1 MEGYHGRVSI
11 SIQIADRLPLLLPI
25 SERILPYWVES
36 FFLKELS
43 SSPLLPSRA
52 TSSTVTVQVPTYPRS
67 RSKKHE
73 SVAFLCQFPIGHP
86 HRTTGSPSFS
96 SVSLV
101 SLISRQIPSLTPSLH
116 HSPHSR
122 CHHFPN
128 AGIPNLKSVNA
139 KTRHVDAPREVCGC
153 VGVSVCACVWK
164 KPTEATP
171 VSIFWKCQ
179 SCQAQR
185 AKIGS
190 PVPPADSIQGCKAQR
205 QQGFTQDSCPEVA
218 PAPKCTEH
226 PSSARW

>member
-1 MEGYHGRVSI
+1 M
-11 SIQIADRLPLLLPI
+11 
-25 SERILPYWVES
+25 
-36 FFLKELS
+36 
-43 SSPLLPSRA
+43 
-52 TSSTVTVQVPTYPRS
+52 
-67 RSKKHE
+67 
-73 SVAFLCQFPIGHP
+73 AFLCQFPIRHP
-86 HRTTGSPSFS
+86 HRTTGSPSSFS

-116 HSPHSR
+116 YLPHSR

-128 AGIPNLKSVNA
+128 AGIPNLKSINA
-139 KTRHVDAPREVCGC
+139 KTRQVDAPREVCGC

-190 PVPPADSIQGCKAQR
+190 PVPTADSIQRCKAQR

-218 PAPKCTEH
+218 PAPNCTEH
-226 PSSARW
+226 PSPAQW